1 MRDTA
6 IRNTHPS
13 VVTINGDIEAWDEQ
27 GNVVELD
34 ESLITAEVT
43 RLQAEYDSN
52 QYQRDRAKDYA
63 PIADQLDMLWHA
75 IDQGIDLKQSDFYT
89 GNKAVK
95 DAHPKG

>member
-43 RLQAEYDSN
+43 RLQAEYN
-52 QYQRDRAKDYA
+52 AKQYQRDRATAYPSLQDQADMQYWDAVNGTTTWQDAIAKVKADY
-63 PIADQLDMLWHA
+63 
-75 IDQGIDLKQSDFYT
+75 
-89 GNKAVK
+89 
-95 DAHPKG
+95 PKG